1 MTAEF
6 YKNVDQANNFRLNLG
21 NKRVLGNTEIGWRQM
36 KVPSHSSR
44 NKYLVIIVQ
53 IYTET
58 DFKIY

>member
-36 KVPSHSSR
+36 EVLSHSSR
-44 NKYLVIIVQ
+44 NKYLVIVVQ

>member
-36 KVPSHSSR
+36 EVPSHSSR
-44 NKYLVIIVQ
+44 NKYLVIVVQ

-58 DFKIY
+58 DFKFY